1 MPNKHLKIPQ
11 AICELVG
18 QDLKDSPEWKRQIS
32 PGQNRFSF
40 GCVGGEF
47 NTGKMAPTWKLHRR
61 RAQQKDNSGHSSSLH
76 PEAT

>member
-40 GCVGGEF
+40 GCVGGRIQ
-47 NTGKMAPTWKLHRR
+47 HRQDGAHLEA
-61 RAQQKDNSGHSSSLH
+61 AQKKGSTKGQ
-76 PEAT
+76 